1 MDEKKKRRKRRS
13 RRRRRS
19 VFNFNNA
26 NGDLI
31 SLNTWNMIMMS
42 EG

>member
-13 RRRRRS
+13 RRRRS

-26 NGDLI
+26 NGDPI